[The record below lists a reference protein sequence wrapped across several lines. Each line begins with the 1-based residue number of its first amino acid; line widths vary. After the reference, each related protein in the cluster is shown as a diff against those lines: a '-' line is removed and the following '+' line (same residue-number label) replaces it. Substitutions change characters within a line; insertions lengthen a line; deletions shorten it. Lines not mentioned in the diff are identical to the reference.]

1 MIKAYFQQNRVA
13 YAYHVSIQQKTKV
26 TGECILDF
34 VPVQSSVKQ
43 RAKKKK
49 QELII
54 ERENFKMSLN
64 V

>member
-1 MIKAYFQQNRVA
+1 MYFRFCFCLVER
-13 YAYHVSIQQKTKV
+13 KV
-26 TGECILDF
+26 E
-34 VPVQSSVKQ
+34 SK
-43 RAKKKK
+43 KKKK